1 MNKKGRLFVVSAP
14 SGAGKTT
21 LCEKLVRTDTDIM
34 RSVSMTTR
42 LIRPGEKNGRDY
54 FFISAEEFKKKIK
67 NDEFLEYAKVFGN
80 YYGTPREYVEES
92 LNKNKDVLLAIDVQ
106 GAMKI
111 RKKMRKR
118 CTLVF
123 ILAPDIQEL
132 KRRLLKRQTESKTQ
146 IMMRLEVARHE
157 LSYLKYYDY
166 KIINDNIKTAFKKL
180 QAIVV
185 AARCEIN

>member
-1 MNKKGRLFVVSAP
+1 MVSAP